1 MPTISITAQHINNA
15 ARFQQTDDQTEL
27 CPVRLA
33 FCDACGFDILVGSD
47 TFEAIDGFAE
57 VEIPEHVKAFIYDF
71 DCWALDQP
79 RLRISDCMNLVPT
92 DFELSPADVAQLS
105 GRKP

>member
-15 ARFQQTDDQTEL
+15 ARFQQTDETEC

-33 FCDACGFDILVGSD
+33 FRDACGFDILVGSD

-57 VEIPEHVKAFIYDF
+57 VEIPWLVQAFIHDF
-71 DCWALDQP
+71 DCCALHQP
-79 RLRISDCMNLVPT
+79 SSIITDYDNIKPIGFYLTPIEVAMLRR
-92 DFELSPADVAQLS
+92 
-105 GRKP
+105 GH